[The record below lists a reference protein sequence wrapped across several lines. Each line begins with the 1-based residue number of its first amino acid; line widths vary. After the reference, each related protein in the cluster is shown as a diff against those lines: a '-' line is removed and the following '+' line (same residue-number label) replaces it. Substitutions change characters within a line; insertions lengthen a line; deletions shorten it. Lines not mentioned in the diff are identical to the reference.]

1 MPPESPR
8 LVSKRVREETN
19 SQELLQVSLRQISG
33 HSSFNCPQVRP
44 PPYHNAG
51 PTPTVKLGARDSH
64 FSWVLQQRLARR
76 LCSLWVSA
84 SRIPG
89 PHSRMSAG
97 SPHTRLPPAP
107 SPAHLLPQARPP
119 SAPGAG
125 RPQQRHARRPRPSH
139 RGSPRRK
146 CAPRSRPA
154 RRGQH
159 GQRGHPLSW
168 ATRGHQLLLP
178 GISGPP
184 PRLFYAKLPRG
195 SIYKGANTAF
205 SYCLYCR
212 LPE

>member
-8 LVSKRVREETN
+8 LVSRRVREETN
-19 SQELLQVSLRQISG
+19 SQELLQVSLRQLSG

-51 PTPTVKLGARDSH
+51 STPTVKLGARDSH

-107 SPAHLLPQARPP
+107 SPAHLVPQARPP
-119 SAPGAG
+119 CAPVAG

-159 GQRGHPLSW
+159 PRSSTFTGNAGTSASAPGDLWTSSTPVLRETAQREYLQGSKHS
-168 ATRGHQLLLP
+168 
-178 GISGPP
+178 
-184 PRLFYAKLPRG
+184 LFILFVP
-195 SIYKGANTAF
+195 
-205 SYCLYCR
+205 
-212 LPE
+212 